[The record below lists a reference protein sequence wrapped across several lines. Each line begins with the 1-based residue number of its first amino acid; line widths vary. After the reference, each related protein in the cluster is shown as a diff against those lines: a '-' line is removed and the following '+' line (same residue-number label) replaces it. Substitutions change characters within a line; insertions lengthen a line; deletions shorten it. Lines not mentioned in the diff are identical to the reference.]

1 MGQVR
6 TPARVNFFCGLLLA
20 PTVPRAEVEANLEQ
34 LFGPITLH
42 SPILPFT
49 QTAYYEREMGS
60 SLVRTF
66 VAFGPLR
73 QMDDLADL
81 KHATNRLET
90 HWSDAGRQRRVNL
103 DPGYLDLAKVVLATT
118 KDYSHRLY
126 IGSGIYAEVTLR
138 YQHKRF
144 QRWAWTYPDYR
155 EPVALDFFTQLREIY
170 KTQLRAASDDT
181 GN

>member
-6 TPARVNFFCGLLLA
+6 TPARVKFFCGFLLA
-20 PTVPRAEVEANLEQ
+20 PTAPHAEVEAALEQ
-34 LFGPITLH
+34 LFGPITSH
-42 SPILPFT
+42 SSIVPFT
-49 QTAYYEREMGS
+49 QTAYYEREMGPV
-60 SLVRTF
+60 LARAF

-73 QMDDLADL
+73 EMDDLADF

-90 HWSDAGRQRRVNL
+90 HWSDAGGQRRVNL

-126 IGSGIYAEVTLR
+126 IRSGIYAEVTLR

-144 QRWAWTYPDYR
+144 QPWAWTYPDYR
-155 EPVALDFFTQLREIY
+155 EPVALDFFTQLRETY
-170 KTQLRAASDDT
+170 KAQLRAASGDT
-181 GN
+181 GD